1 MFSDQRNLILAIV
14 LSLSILLAFEFLYNS
29 PRLQKET
36 ARQQAIEESL
46 PKTSPKVGAQPD
58 DGTPTVRPQTGSS
71 EPTIRPQVNT
81 AEQRAKQLQQ
91 TRRIK
96 IESPKLSG
104 TMAVT
109 GGQLDDIILKG
120 YREAVTPGSAN
131 ITMLSPVGTAHPYY
145 IKFGWTAA
153 DESAGKM
160 PTTDTVWQSSSD
172 RLTPATPVTL
182 TWDNGAGLLFERTIA
197 LDEDFMFTVK
207 QRVKNNSNNPVTLYP
222 YGFIARVDE
231 PATLGFF
238 ILHEGPIGVFNE
250 RLEEHDYDDLE
261 DANDGRIDVNSQG
274 GWIGIT
280 DQYWLTALVPNPEE
294 AFTGSFNHSINDGR
308 DRYQV
313 DYIGGGKT
321 VAPGATTESINR
333 VFVGAKEVQVLDKY
347 KDTLGVSNF
356 DKAVDFGWFYF
367 LTKPLFYVIAYFYD
381 LLGNFGL
388 AILLLTVIVK
398 AIFFPLANKSYRALS
413 GMKKLQPEM
422 MKLRDRYKDDRQRL
436 NQEMMAL
443 YKKEKANPLAGCL
456 PIAVQIPVFFA
467 LYKVLFVSIEM
478 RHAPFFGWIQDLS
491 APDPTTIFNLFG
503 LIPWDP
509 PSFLLIGI
517 WPMIMGA
524 SMFLQ
529 QKLNPAPP
537 DPIQAKIFMLLPF
550 FFTILLAAF
559 PAGLVIYWTWN
570 NILSITQQ
578 WIIMKREGVV
588 NPTA

>member
-14 LSLSILLAFEFLYNS
+14 LSLSILLAFEFLYNT

-36 ARQQAIEESL
+36 ARQQAIEQSL
-46 PKTSPKVGAQPD
+46 
-58 DGTPTVRPQTGSS
+58 PQTGSKPSPQSTDSTPAIRPRTGTS
-71 EPTIRPQVNT
+71 EPIIRPQVNT
-81 AEQRAKQLQQ
+81 AAQRAKQLQQ
-91 TRRIK
+91 TRRIA
-96 IESPKLSG
+96 IDSPKLSG
-104 TMAVT
+104 TVAIT
-109 GGQLDDIILKG
+109 GGQLDDIILKV
-120 YREAVTPGSAN
+120 YRDSVKPDSAN
-131 ITMLSPVGTAHPYY
+131 ITMLSPVGTPHPYY
-145 IKFGWTAA
+145 IKFGWTAS
-153 DESAGKM
+153 DESAGTM
-160 PTTDTVWQSSSD
+160 PTSDTVWQSSSGK
-172 RLTPATPVTL
+172 LTPATPITL
-182 TWDNGAGLLFERTIA
+182 TWDNGAGLLFERTIE
-197 LDEDFMFTVK
+197 LDRDFMFTVK
-207 QRVKNNSNNPVTLYP
+207 QRVKNNSTNPVTLYP

-231 PATLGFF
+231 PPTLGFF

-261 DANDGRIDVNSQG
+261 DANDGRIDVNSLG

-280 DQYWLTALVPNPEE
+280 DQYWLTALIPNQEE
-294 AFTGSFNHSINDGR
+294 AFSGSFNHSINDGR

-321 VAPGATTESINR
+321 VVPGATTETVNR
-333 VFVGAKEVQVLDKY
+333 VFVGAKEVQVLDRY

-367 LTKPLFYVIAYFYD
+367 LTKPLFYVIAYFYN

-388 AILLLTVIVK
+388 AILVLTIIVK
-398 AIFFPLANKSYRALS
+398 LIFFPLANKSYRALS

-509 PSFLLIGI
+509 PSFLMIGI

-537 DPIQAKIFMLLPF
+537 DPVQAKIFMLLPF

-588 NPTA
+588 NPAA

>member
-58 DGTPTVRPQTGSS
+58 AGTPTVRPQTGSS

-182 TWDNGAGLLFERTIA
+182 TWDNGAGLLFERIIA

>member
-182 TWDNGAGLLFERTIA
+182 TWDNGAGLLFERIIA